1 MKTKHMFAG
10 FEAEVDQ
17 VWECK
22 GVGISGKIIGFNSYG
37 YPVIEMLQDSPGFH
51 KGNVEILTNQDW
63 TPVPKKSIVEYQIF
77 QCLVG
82 SKSVHVFSGLA
93 LSSAQESPKTWK
105 ALSPVMQFEYQE
117 NSNDSH

>member
-1 MKTKHMFAG
+1 METKHMFAG
-10 FEAEVDQ
+10 FEAEVGQ

-22 GVGISGKIIGFNSYG
+22 DFDLSGKIIGFNSYG
-37 YPVIEMLQDSPGFH
+37 YPVIEMLQDSPSNN
-51 KGNVEILTNQDW
+51 KGDIEILTNQTW
-63 TPVPKKSIVEYQIF
+63 TPAPKKSIVEYQVF

-93 LSSAQESPKTWK
+93 LSSAKESYKTWE

-117 NSNDSH
+117 N